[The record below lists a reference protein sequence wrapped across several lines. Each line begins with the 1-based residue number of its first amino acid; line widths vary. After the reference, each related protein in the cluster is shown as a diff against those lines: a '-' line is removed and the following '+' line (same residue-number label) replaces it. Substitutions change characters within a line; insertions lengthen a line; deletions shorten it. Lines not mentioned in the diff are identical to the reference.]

1 MSLTFEEVLKSAF
14 AKTIKD
20 VLDEREQRI
29 KTDGD
34 KQDALESGVNIKT
47 VNGQSILG
55 AGNLE
60 VAGAANVYM
69 VQEGDITFVSQ
80 ESTQDFVVQLSPSLL
95 SAVTEFK
102 ARIDFPNMKEY
113 NLPNIDVSYAAATPV
128 TQADDFTSGESSGVG
143 YTYLSNGGLAFFGVY
158 FIHYTLRGGAPI
170 DEWHLS
176 YAVLDF
182 LDREDLLLSL
192 RSMLQFYGN
201 YKSKLDYIYYDG
213 IAYEIGGDYV
223 TNVVV
228 SSEDWTADSTYTDF
242 PYKAAISI
250 MMKNGVSNI
259 VFEVIFDVPE
269 AISGNYS
276 PVCYYD
282 ELHGGVLYI
291 WAKEIPDHDIT
302 IPLIKQIL

>member
-29 KTDGD
+29 KTDDD

-55 AGNLE
+55 AGNLD
-60 VAGAANVYM
+60 VAGTANVYM

-102 ARIDFPNMKEY
+102 TRIDFPNMKEY

-128 TQADDFTSGESSGVG
+128 AQADDFTSGESSGVA
-143 YTYLSNGGLAFFGVY
+143 YAYLSNGGLVFFDVY
-158 FIHYTLRGGAPI
+158 FIHYTLRDGAPI

-176 YAVLDF
+176 YVVLDF
-182 LDREDLLLSL
+182 LDREDLWVSL
-192 RSMLQFYGN
+192 KSMLQFYEN

-213 IAYEIGGDYV
+213 RVYEIGGDYV

-250 MMKNGVSNI
+250 MMKNGGSNI

-269 AISGNYS
+269 AISGNYA